1 MSYSFPPEVDRLV
14 REGLASGQYASEDD
28 LLLEALCVLRE
39 RDEAMAGIRAGLAD
53 LYAGRTRPLDDVDA
67 QLRHKYHIPRD
78 E

>member
-28 LLLEALCVLRE
+28 LLLEALWALRE

-53 LYAGRTRPLDDVDA
+53 LDAGRTRSLDDVDA
-67 QLRHKYHIPRD
+67 QLRHKYDIPRG